1 MSKKMNEMQKE
12 DMINMENLNSYI
24 NTQKSKIEQ
33 EMIFI
38 EKYAL

>member
-12 DMINMENLNSYI
+12 DIINMENLNSYI

-33 EMIFI
+33 EMIII
-38 EKYAL
+38 EKYA